1 MEEFFQGKEFLAA
14 ALALMTVVF
23 LVALVSLRRELGY
36 IRGLADYLGYDLV
49 LRAGS
54 DATAPAATLATD
66 EIRDQVAAVLTT
78 RDPASAHRQVRGWMM
93 RAHRLEPALAFWIDF
108 LRQLGLLFTVLG
120 LGLSLAVGDG
130 SANELLEPLALA
142 VWTTVAGLIY
152 SLWLSARFGLAVT
165 VWADTCEKNIE
176 AWSSRRSDAS
186 QDVVS

>member
-1 MEEFFQGKEFLAA
+1 
-14 ALALMTVVF
+14 
-23 LVALVSLRRELGY
+23 
-36 IRGLADYLGYDLV
+36 
-49 LRAGS
+49 
-54 DATAPAATLATD
+54 
-66 EIRDQVAAVLTT
+66 
-78 RDPASAHRQVRGWMM
+78 M

-176 AWSSRRSDAS
+176 AWSARRPESS
-186 QDVVS
+186 QDVAT